1 MGSGAVDLAEREDI
15 DVMPAFR
22 GGLRRVFAAAALTAG
37 LAACSLDETRPAV
50 DIAVPAH
57 FDHAGG
63 APSSPIA
70 TEWPALFG
78 STELARLARSTA
90 ANNLDVQ
97 AAAAR
102 IVQADAQAQITDA
115 ALLPTL
121 DGSTNAS
128 RNWTPSTARSKT
140 GPYTT
145 TALNSYQLGLSASY
159 ELDLWGRNRLAGL
172 AAENAAVASRFARDT
187 LVLSSVAATVNAYL
201 TLLSA
206 QDRLAVTDSNLK
218 DSRFIL
224 EAIKS
229 RLVVGTVSALE
240 VAQQETLVTQV
251 LAQFPPLQ
259 LQLQQAKTQI
269 AILAGRTPES
279 LTIKGGTL
287 TRLKTPKIP
296 AGVPSQLLRRR
307 PDVAEAESTLA
318 SSDANVGSA
327 KAAFFPTISLTAS
340 GGFESV
346 LLKTLL
352 RPEAAFGNVAAGLT
366 QPLFDGGALQGNLGL
381 AQGQNLEDLATYR
394 KAVIQSF
401 VDVENALIAVQQNTE
416 LQKRLSDAVD
426 TSRRAYDIT
435 AARLKEGTIDIVQ
448 VLQAEQALFSAQD
461 SLVTARLS
469 RFQALASLAQALGG
483 GWVQPPA
490 ITIPPVDGALPG
502 AARVLSGPVSAAL
515 EGPRR

>member
-1 MGSGAVDLAEREDI
+1 MTHPVRS
-15 DVMPAFR
+15 
-22 GGLRRVFAAAALTAG
+22 GLRRVLAAAALSAG
-37 LAACSLDETRPAV
+37 LAGCVLDETRPAV
-50 DIAVPAH
+50 GLAVPGK
-57 FDHAGG
+57 FDHAGEAAS
-63 APSSPIA
+63 APLTSD
-70 TEWPALFG
+70 WPALFG
-78 STELARLARSTA
+78 SGELTRLTQSTA

-102 IVQADAQAQITDA
+102 IIQADAQAQITDA

-121 DGSTNAS
+121 DGNGNAS

-145 TALNSYQLGLSASY
+145 SALNSFQLGLSASY

-187 LVLSSVAATVNAYL
+187 LVLSSVAATVNSYF
-201 TLLSA
+201 TLLAA
-206 QDRLAVTDSNLK
+206 QDRLAVVDSNLR

-224 EAIKS
+224 EAVKS
-229 RLVVGTVSALE
+229 RLAVGTVSALE
-240 VAQQETLVTQV
+240 VAQQETLVAQV
-251 LAQFPPLQ
+251 LAQYPPLQ
-259 LQLQQAKTQI
+259 LQLQQAKVQI

-279 LTIKGGTL
+279 LAVKGGTL
-287 TRLKTPKIP
+287 TRLRTPNIP

-318 SSDANVGSA
+318 SSDADVGSA
-327 KAAFFPTISLTAS
+327 KAAFFPTISLTAN

-366 QPLFDGGALQGNLGL
+366 QPLFDGGALQGNLAL
-381 AQGQNLEDLATYR
+381 AQGRNLEDLANYR

-461 SLVTARLS
+461 ALVTARQS
-469 RFQALASLAQALGG
+469 RFQSLASLAQALGG
-483 GWVQPPA
+483 GWVQPA
-490 ITIPPVDGALPG
+490 GVAIPPVDGALPG
-502 AARVLSGPVSAAL
+502 AARVLSGPVAAAL
-515 EGPRR
+515 ESPRP

>member
-1 MGSGAVDLAEREDI
+1 MGV
-15 DVMPAFR
+15 
-22 GGLRRVFAAAALTAG
+22 
-37 LAACSLDETRPAV
+37 
-50 DIAVPAH
+50 AVPTR
-57 FDHAGG
+57 FDHAGDT
-63 APSSPIA
+63 PSPSI
-70 TEWPALFG
+70 TSDWPALFG
-78 STELARLARSTA
+78 SSELTRLAQSTA
-90 ANNLDVQ
+90 INNLDVQ

-102 IVQADAQAQITDA
+102 IIQADAQAQVTDS

-121 DGSTNAS
+121 DATANAS
-128 RNWTPSTARSKT
+128 RSWSPSTARSKT

-145 TALNSYQLGLSASY
+145 TALNSHQLGLSASY

-172 AAENAAVASRFARDT
+172 AAENTAVATRFARDT
-187 LVLSSVAATVNAYL
+187 LVLSSVAATVNAYF

-206 QDRLAVTDSNLK
+206 QDRIAVANSNLK

-229 RLVVGTVSALE
+229 RLAVGTVSALE

-259 LQLQQAKTQI
+259 LQLQQAKTEI

-279 LTIKGGTL
+279 LAVTGGTL
-287 TRLKTPKIP
+287 TRLKTPRIP

-318 SSDANVGSA
+318 SSDASVGSA
-327 KAAFFPTISLTAS
+327 KAAFFPTLSLTAS
-340 GGFESV
+340 GGFEST

-352 RPEAAFGNVAAGLT
+352 RPEAAFGNIAAGLT
-366 QPLFDGGALQGNLGL
+366 QPLFDGGALQGDFAL
-381 AQGQNLEDLATYR
+381 AQGRNLEDLANYR

-426 TSRRAYDIT
+426 TSRRAYAIT
-435 AARLKEGTIDIVQ
+435 TARLKEGTIDIVQ

-461 SLVTARLS
+461 ALVAARLS

-483 GWVQPPA
+483 GWVQPA
-490 ITIPPVDGALPG
+490 GLTIPPVGGALPG
-502 AARVLSGPVSAAL
+502 PARVFSGPVSAAL
-515 EGPRR
+515 EAPHP